1 MSADDLEALDT
12 YSVIEDKVG
21 RWWVKRPDSDWHT
34 GAALTH
40 TARSLAAGYGPLTLV
55 HAT

>member
-1 MSADDLEALDT
+1 MNADDLEALDT

-21 RWWVKRPDSDWHT
+21 RWWVKQPDSEWHT